1 MPEDKSVQCDILDN
15 WYEPYHLTYHLM
27 AWAEAR
33 CKDEVCYVCSYH
45 DPWFHK
51 KKKEFWDVKLSILLI
66 TKKQRSWESMGIL
79 LILTKQ

>member
-1 MPEDKSVQCDILDN
+1 MKCVMCVPTMIPDSI
-15 WYEPYHLTYHLM
+15 
-27 AWAEAR
+27 
-33 CKDEVCYVCSYH
+33 
-45 DPWFHK
+45 K